1 MTATLT
7 QQRAMQV
14 VAYDAETGELRWL
27 VASSPKARHHVYRP
41 GDVVSGRQ
49 SQGYIAL
56 WVDGRKYL
64 AHRVAFLIAH
74 GRWPAGDVDHVN
86 GNKTDNRIENLR
98 EATRVQNNGNTK
110 LPRHNTS
117 GMKGV
122 RRHRAK
128 WVAQISIENQCRYL
142 GIFETKE
149 QAGEAYAKA
158 AQEHFGEFARPTCP

>member
-110 LPRHNTS
+110 L
-117 GMKGV
+117 
-122 RRHRAK
+122 
-128 WVAQISIENQCRYL
+128 AQISIENQCRYL